1 MALDRIVARTRERL
15 EMRKERRPLS
25 DLFEGLAPS
34 DRSFEGALR
43 EGAPAFILEVK
54 PRSPSKG
61 ALRSLDDLVP
71 VIDAYRQHAAAISVL
86 TEPEFF
92 GGSHELLRRVR
103 AAVSQPVLAKDFI
116 LDPYQVAE
124 ARYHGADAVLLMLSI
139 LDDATYAA
147 CAAMAGQLG
156 MSVLTEV
163 HTAHEMRRAAVLNAR
178 IIGVN
183 NRDLVTLRVDVST
196 TGALAP
202 LAPPGALVIAESGL
216 DDRPTFERVMPF
228 VDGALVGS
236 SLMQAR
242 DVARAVRTLVYGE
255 TKICGLT
262 RPDDAH
268 SAHLAGATHGG
279 VVFHAPSPRAVTD
292 EQARAVI
299 AAAPLRWVGVFVNE
313 RLDRVA
319 DLAALLALSAVQ
331 LHGDEGVAE
340 IAALRTM
347 LPTSCEVWK
356 GMPIRD
362 TLPETPMPGV
372 DLTLFDGY
380 DRVRRGGTGR
390 VFDWN
395 LLGSQRLQYPFGVAG
410 GLSPHNAGLASELG
424 ARLLDVSSGV
434 ESSPGCKDPA
444 LVAAFLR
451 ARSGRSRT
459 RSAGDTRALERVA

>member
-1 MALDRIVARTRERL
+1 MALDRIVARTRERVAL
-15 EMRKERRPLS
+15 RQLQRPLAE
-25 DLFEGLAPS
+25 LFEGLAPS
-34 DRSFEGALR
+34 DRSFERAIR
-43 EGAPAFILEVK
+43 QGAPAFILEVK

-61 ALRSLDDLVP
+61 TLRSVDDLAP
-71 VIDAYRQHAAAISVL
+71 VIDAYARHASAISVL

-103 AAVSQPVLAKDFI
+103 GAVTQPVLAKDFI

-124 ARYHGADAVLLMLSI
+124 ARYHGADAVLLMLSV

-147 CAAMAGQLG
+147 CAAMARQLG
-156 MSVLTEV
+156 MGVLTEV
-163 HTAHEMRRAAVLNAR
+163 HTAHEMRRAAALDAR
-178 IIGVN
+178 VIGVN
-183 NRDLVTLRVDVST
+183 NRDLGTLRVDVNT
-196 TGALAP
+196 TCTLAP

-216 DDRPTFERVMPF
+216 DDRRTFERVMPF

-262 RPDDAH
+262 RPDDAFA
-268 SAHLAGATHGG
+268 AHNAGATHGG
-279 VVFHAPSPRAVTD
+279 VVFHAPSPRAVTNQ
-292 EQARAVI
+292 QAHAIV

-313 RLDRVA
+313 RLERVA
-319 DLAALLALSAVQ
+319 DLAALLSLSAVQ

-356 GMPIRD
+356 GMPVRD

-390 VFDWN
+390 AFDWN

-410 GLSPHNAGLASELG
+410 GLSPHNAGLAAELG

-434 ESSPGCKDPA
+434 ESSPGCKDPD
-444 LVAAFLR
+444 LVTAFLR
-451 ARSGRSRT
+451 ARSGRSRPASVGEPQT
-459 RSAGDTRALERVA
+459 LERVA